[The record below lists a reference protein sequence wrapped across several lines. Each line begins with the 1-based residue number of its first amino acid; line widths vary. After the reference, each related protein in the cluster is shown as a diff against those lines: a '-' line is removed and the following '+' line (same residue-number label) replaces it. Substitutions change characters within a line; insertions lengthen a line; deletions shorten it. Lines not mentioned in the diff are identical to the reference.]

1 MYEQEILRKQLNKN
15 KAAKSSQILLIIC
28 ILLVMKLQ

>member
-15 KAAKSSQILLIIC
+15 KAAKSSQNLLIIC

>member
-1 MYEQEILRKQLNKN
+1 MYEQEILWKQLNKN
-15 KAAKSSQILLIIC
+15 KTAKRSQILLIIC